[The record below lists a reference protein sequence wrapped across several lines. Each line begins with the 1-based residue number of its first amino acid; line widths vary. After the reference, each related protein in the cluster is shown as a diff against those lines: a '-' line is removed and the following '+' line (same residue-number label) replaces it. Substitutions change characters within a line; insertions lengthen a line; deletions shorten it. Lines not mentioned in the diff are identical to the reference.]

1 MINWR
6 SIKYFFAILICS
18 TACFGCFQSEYTTLV
33 QSELA
38 KNVRKDSVLLG
49 ISLGE
54 TRNIFYGKC
63 FDLNKQ
69 KLITPGQGNTSV
81 MYLFKDSLFH
91 ERPTQLRLLFYPT
104 FDQEDIIAEVKMEF
118 SYPGWAPWNRGL
130 HSDSLEQRVEKIL
143 MHWYH
148 GNHFVRAQVS
158 KSEMP
163 VKVDGN
169 RRITLN
175 IKDAQTVQ
183 ARVQDLR
190 HPYFMHSVTREQNR
204 LGQEQ

>member
-6 SIKYFFAILICS
+6 SIKYFPAILICS
-18 TACFGCFQSEYTTLV
+18 IVCSGCFQSEYTRLV
-33 QSELA
+33 ESELA

-54 TRNIFYGKC
+54 TRNVFYGKC
-63 FDLNKQ
+63 FDLNKL
-69 KLITPGQGNTSV
+69 KLITPGQGNASV
-81 MYLFKDSLFH
+81 MYLFTDSLFH
-91 ERPTQLRLLFYPT
+91 NRPTTLRLLFYPT

-118 SYPGWAPWNRGL
+118 NYPGWAPWNRGL
-130 HSDSLEQRVEKIL
+130 QSDSLKQKVEKIL
-143 MHWYH
+143 MHWYQ
-148 GNHFVRAQVS
+148 GNDFVTAHVS
-158 KSEMP
+158 ETEMP

-175 IKDAQTVQ
+175 VKDAQTVQ

-190 HPYFMHSVTREQNR
+190 HPYFMHSITRDDK
-204 LGQEQ
+204 